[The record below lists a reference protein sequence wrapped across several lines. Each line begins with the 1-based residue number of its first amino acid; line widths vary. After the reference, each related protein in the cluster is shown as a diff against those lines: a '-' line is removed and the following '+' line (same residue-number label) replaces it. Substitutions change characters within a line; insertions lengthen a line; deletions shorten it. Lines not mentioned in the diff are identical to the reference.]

1 MTQPKI
7 AIMGA
12 GAVGCYYGAELAL
25 AGLPVT
31 LIGRPALAQAVT
43 ERGLILE
50 KAGQQISVPLA
61 ASADPAA
68 VAGAKIVI
76 VAVKSGGSAEAARQI
91 APHLAPDATILSF
104 QNGIS
109 NPEVLSAALNRPVIA
124 AVVYVATDVAGP
136 GHVRHHGRGE
146 LIFAPGPG
154 AEEAAATMRGAG
166 IKVEVSD
173 QARAAQWVKFTIN
186 CAFNALSALTRQPYG
201 IIAAQPGAYAMMA
214 DIIAEVR
221 AVAEASGIALPA
233 NLMQMAEG
241 IATQMQAQYSST
253 AQDMMRGRKTEI
265 DYLNGEVL
273 RRAEALGIPAPVNR
287 ALWVMVKLAE
297 KAQSPSRPPS

>member
-1 MTQPKI
+1 MAGTGI

-25 AGLPVT
+25 AGETVT
-31 LIGRPALAQAVT
+31 LIGRPALAQAVA

-50 KAGQQISVPLA
+50 KAGQKVSVPLQ

-68 VAGAKIVI
+68 VAGAEIVI
-76 VAVKSGGSAEAARQI
+76 VAVKSGDSADAARQI
-91 APHLAPDATILSF
+91 APHLAPGATVLSF

-109 NPEVLSAALNRPVIA
+109 NAEILSDILHRQVIP
-124 AVVYVATDVAGP
+124 AVVYVATDMAGP

-146 LIFAPGPG
+146 LIFGPGPG
-154 AEEAAATMRGAG
+154 ATDAAARLRKAG
-166 IKVEVSD
+166 LSVEVSD
-173 QARAAQWVKFTIN
+173 QADVAQWVKFTIN
-186 CAFNALSALTRQPYG
+186 CCFNALSALTRQPYG
-201 IIAAQPGAYAMMA
+201 PIAAQPGAYAVMRDVM
-214 DIIAEVR
+214 EECR
-221 AVAEASGIALPA
+221 AVAAASGVVLPDT
-233 NLMQMAEG
+233 LMQMAEG

-265 DYLNGEVL
+265 DHLNGEIL
-273 RRAEALGIPAPVNR
+273 RRAEGFGIPVPVNR

-297 KAQSPSRPPS
+297 QAQPA

>member
-1 MTQPKI
+1 
-7 AIMGA
+7 MGA
-12 GAVGCYYGAELAL
+12 GAVGCYYGGELAR

-31 LIGRPALAQAVT
+31 LIGRPALVQAVAR
-43 ERGLILE
+43 RGLILE
-50 KAGQQISVPLA
+50 KAFQQIAVPLQ

-68 VAGAKIVI
+68 VADAGIVI
-76 VAVKSGGSAEAARQI
+76 IAVKSGDSLQAARQI
-91 APHLAPDATILSF
+91 APHLAPDATVLSF

-109 NPEVLSAALNRPVIA
+109 NAETLSAALGRPVIA
-124 AVVYVATDVAGP
+124 AVVYVATDMAGP

-154 AEEAAATMRGAG
+154 AEAAAATLRRAG
-166 IKVEVSD
+166 IPVEVSD
-173 QARAAQWVKFTIN
+173 QARVAQWVKFTIN

-201 IIAAQPGAYAMMA
+201 AIAVQEGAYAVMA
-214 DIIAEVR
+214 DVIAECR
-221 AVAEASGIALPA
+221 AVAAASGIALPDT
-233 NLMQMAEG
+233 LMQMAEA
-241 IATQMQAQYSST
+241 IAAQMQAQYSST

-273 RRAEALGIPAPVNR
+273 RRADAFGIAVPVNR

-297 KAQSPSRPPS
+297 QAQPPSSPPSSPPPA